1 MYCVFLMF
9 MCILLLTSV
18 INDDTNEMIHQCAK
32 AKTFRSQI
40 SKIEKVTIIGKSM
53 EDSGWAMAPSARSL
67 ERMPS
72 S

>member
-1 MYCVFLMF
+1 MF

-40 SKIEKVTIIGKSM
+40 SKMKRLQSSENLGKIQGGPWPLRPALWK
-53 EDSGWAMAPSARSL
+53 ECLLADVK
-67 ERMPS
+67 
-72 S
+72 